1 MTNTKYEAIVIGAGM
16 SGSWVAK
23 ELCDNGVKTLLLDRG
38 PEVKHLRDY
47 PTASTYPWEFE
58 FRGALTD
65 EQKEKNPI
73 AEKCYAFKEGATH
86 FFAADAVQPYK
97 QEKPFEWLKGYQ
109 VGGKSLMW
117 ARQTQRWSKYD
128 FNTPKTNKFGI
139 EWPIDYEDLAPWY
152 SHVEKFVGISGEK
165 DGLDVLPDGE
175 FLPSKEITTVDKHLR
190 SVVRQN
196 YKDRHIIYA
205 RCAHLTEPKEIHRE
219 QGRGQCQNRTI
230 CERGCPF
237 GGYFSANSST
247 VPWAQRTGN
256 LTLIADSVVHSV
268 LYDEQTGKA
277 KGVKVIDANTKEENV
292 YNADVV
298 FLNAGAINSVAI
310 LLNSK
315 SNKYPNGL
323 GNDNGQMGK
332 YFAFHNYRARI
343 TADCPGFEDKVMEG
357 RTPTNVYMP
366 RYVNLNEKTENFKGA
381 YGVAIY
387 TARYRKKETKA
398 IGTELVN
405 QLMKD
410 KNYMPWTI
418 YSMMMGETL
427 PKAENS
433 ISLSTTEV
441 DQYGIPLV
449 NFNVDYDENDEKMME
464 HFYQQ
469 WEEIYKKAG
478 FTNIKRIDTQQ
489 PPGRDI
495 HEMGGARMGKD
506 PKTSILNASNQL
518 HNVDN
523 IYISDGACMTSTS
536 YQNPS
541 LTYMALAARAANH
554 YLDNR
559 KEG

>member
-1 MTNTKYEAIVIGAGM
+1 
-16 SGSWVAK
+16 
-23 ELCDNGVKTLLLDRG
+23 LLDRG

-190 SVVRQN
+190 SVVS
-196 YKDRHIIYA
+196 
-205 RCAHLTEPKEIHRE
+205 
-219 QGRGQCQNRTI
+219 
-230 CERGCPF
+230 PF

-277 KGVKVIDANTKEENV
+277 KGVKV
-292 YNADVV
+292 
-298 FLNAGAINSVAI
+298 
-310 LLNSK
+310 
-315 SNKYPNGL
+315 
-323 GNDNGQMGK
+323 
-332 YFAFHNYRARI
+332 
-343 TADCPGFEDKVMEG
+343 
-357 RTPTNVYMP
+357 
-366 RYVNLNEKTENFKGA
+366 NECLYAKICES
-381 YGVAIY
+381 
-387 TARYRKKETKA
+387 
-398 IGTELVN
+398 
-405 QLMKD
+405 Q
-410 KNYMPWTI
+410 
-418 YSMMMGETL
+418 
-427 PKAENS
+427 
-433 ISLSTTEV
+433 
-441 DQYGIPLV
+441 
-449 NFNVDYDENDEKMME
+449 
-464 HFYQQ
+464 
-469 WEEIYKKAG
+469 
-478 FTNIKRIDTQQ
+478 
-489 PPGRDI
+489 
-495 HEMGGARMGKD
+495 
-506 PKTSILNASNQL
+506 
-518 HNVDN
+518 
-523 IYISDGACMTSTS
+523 
-536 YQNPS
+536 
-541 LTYMALAARAANH
+541 
-554 YLDNR
+554 
-559 KEG
+559 